1 MLEVMYL
8 PFQDPVTIPL
18 VAIIW
23 VICEVLS
30 VAVSFLAV
38 KLKLYEKKSN
48 DLIRQKLAKVDK
60 YLKVDSSEDYLELD
74 AVKDYFMHYN
84 K

>member
-1 MLEVMYL
+1 MSFLGTITILEVRYL
-8 PFQDPVTIPL
+8 PFQDPATIPL
-18 VAIIW
+18 VAIVW

-38 KLKLYEKKSN
+38 KLKLYEKKQS

-60 YLKVDSSEDYLELD
+60 YLKVDESEEYL
-74 AVKDYFMHYN
+74 
-84 K
+84 